1 MGRYVLYIVC
11 LSFCLFSCEKKA
23 TYRIEG
29 ELFNLEDSV
38 VYAVF
43 EGENIKSV
51 DTVYFEADGTFKIH
65 KDQPE
70 MFDFVTLFFN
80 GKKTWVTV
88 FLEPGK
94 LVKMSGDVFLP
105 DLIRVTGNKTN
116 ENLTAF
122 KQDIKTL
129 LKEKDEYQKKL
140 SESENESF
148 EMDGGDIRA
157 KIANVDH
164 QIEEEAAK
172 YIQENPSDYASVILI
187 QTYFSDP
194 SDTRKMDELLA
205 LLDSKLKETPLVNNL
220 EQFSA
225 LVKRT
230 AIGAEAPDF
239 LINDVQKKDLSL
251 SGFKDRY
258 LLLSFAAPWCDIC
271 KTENV
276 YLKEIRKRYPK
287 EKLEMLT
294 ITLDVDQQAVRD
306 TARVDSISW
315 YLVSDSAGHASMMI
329 DLYGVG
335 AIPKNYLID
344 ETGKIILKTESGA
357 EIQQTLEKLI
367 K

>member
-1 MGRYVLYIVC
+1 MGRYVLCIVC
-11 LSFCLFSCEKKA
+11 LSICLFSCEKKA
-23 TYRIEG
+23 AYRIEG
-29 ELFNLEDSV
+29 ELSNLEDSV

-43 EGENIKSV
+43 EGENIKSI
-51 DTVYFEADGTFKIH
+51 DTVYFEADGTFKIEN
-65 KDQPE
+65 DRPE
-70 MFDFVTLFFN
+70 MYDFATLFFN
-80 GKKTWVTV
+80 GKKNWVTV
-88 FLEPGK
+88 YLERDK
-94 LVKMSGDVFLP
+94 LVKMDGDAFFP
-105 DLIRVTGNKTN
+105 DLIEVTGNKTN

-122 KQDIKTL
+122 KQSIKIH
-129 LKEKDEYQKKL
+129 LKEKDEFLKKL
-140 SESENESF
+140 SDNESAGSD
-148 EMDGGDIRA
+148 EGDISA
-157 KIANVDH
+157 KIANLDH
-164 QIEEEAAK
+164 QIEEAAAK
-172 YIQENPSDYASVILI
+172 YIRKNPDDYASVILI

-194 SDTRKMDELLA
+194 EDTRKMDELLA
-205 LLDSKLKETPLVNNL
+205 LLDPKLKESPLANNL

-239 LINDVQKKDLSL
+239 SIQDLEKKNLDLSM
-251 SGFKDRY
+251 FKDRF

-276 YLKEIRKRYPK
+276 YLKEIRKRYPE

-315 YLVSDSAGHASMMI
+315 HLVSDSAGYASMMI

-344 ETGKIILKTESGA
+344 ESGKIILKTENGA
-357 EIQQTLEKLI
+357 EVQQTLEKLI
-367 K
+367 Q